1 MVEELQGGYE
11 AEVGERGMRLS
22 GGQKQRISIA
32 RTILRN
38 PRILILDEATS
49 DLDSESESLIQE
61 ALDRLMTGRTTFVIA
76 HRLSTILKA
85 DMILVMKDGGIVE
98 KGTHEELLELN
109 GLYASMYQKQFKTK
123 PQNIDWLN

>member
-1 MVEELQGGYE
+1 
-11 AEVGERGMRLS
+11 
-22 GGQKQRISIA
+22 
-32 RTILRN
+32 
-38 PRILILDEATS
+38 
-49 DLDSESESLIQE
+49 
-61 ALDRLMTGRTTFVIA
+61 MTGRTTFVIA

>member
-1 MVEELQGGYE
+1 
-11 AEVGERGMRLS
+11 MRLS

-85 DMILVMKDGGIVE
+85 DMILVMKDGGIIE

>member
-1 MVEELQGGYE
+1 MTKTYQN
-11 AEVGERGMRLS
+11 
-22 GGQKQRISIA
+22 ISI
-32 RTILRN
+32 
-38 PRILILDEATS
+38 DE
-49 DLDSESESLIQE
+49 LIQE